1 VVRGI
6 SRRIRLFIVASLAVG
21 SISCA
26 SSSQPAGPSPST
38 GLSGAPIVVGASVSL
53 SGDFSSDGPD
63 AKRGYELWAEYVNSH
78 GGLLGRPIKLVLA
91 DDASNPQQ
99 AITTYQKLATIDKV
113 DLLFGP
119 YSTFLTKA
127 VSVVAE
133 RNGYTFFTGMA
144 GGPFIVQ
151 QGLKNVIN
159 IELNGQYLMDI
170 FTKQASSLTPAPK
183 TAAYI
188 TLDNPFTKPTVD
200 QARTVL
206 ESQGIKTLVYKVYPA
221 ETTDFAPIASAVVA
235 ANPDLV
241 VTGSSLRDLV
251 AFVQTFKQQRFNPKA
266 LIAAGG
272 ADAGEFSSAVGVAN
286 TEGIMIPGVWD
297 PSLKTPLNSFF
308 VAEYTKKYGGQP
320 SATAAEAF
328 ATGQFAAAVV
338 EKNGSLDQQ
347 KLADTSYAETIQSI
361 LGPIKVDRATAQNV
375 AGGALLRQWQNGKL
389 TVVAPSSLATA
400 KLVYPKPAWAG
411 Q

>member
-1 VVRGI
+1 
-6 SRRIRLFIVASLAVG
+6 
-21 SISCA
+21 
-26 SSSQPAGPSPST
+26 
-38 GLSGAPIVVGASVSL
+38 VVGASVSL

-63 AKRGYELWAEYVNSH
+63 AKRGYELWADYVNSH

-144 GGPFIVQ
+144 AGPFIVQ

-170 FTKQASSLTPAPK
+170 FTKQASTLTPAPK

-188 TLDNPFTKPTVD
+188 TLDNPFTKPEVD

-206 ESQGIKTLVYKVYPA
+206 ESQGITTVLYKVYPA
-221 ETTDFAPIASAVVA
+221 ETTDFTPIASAVVA

-266 LIAAGG
+266 LIASGG
-272 ADAGEFSSAVGVAN
+272 ADASEFSGAVGVGN

-297 PSLKTPLNSFF
+297 PSLNTPLNSFF
-308 VAEYTKKYGGQP
+308 VSEYTKKYGGQP

-338 EKNGSLDQQ
+338 AKNGSLDQQ
-347 KLADTSYAETIQSI
+347 KLADTSFAETFQSI

-389 TVVAPSSLATA
+389 IVVSPSSLATA